1 MSALN
6 GDLLFIFDK
15 KPNSSDAKCG
25 DNHTAK
31 GEDEIHFLL
40 LNSNAPA
47 KSIITTPSTMARV
60 DFKGILVNCKAKTPF
75 TKIPS
80 PMFRQVLNKSS
91 KNLSFIEKMIAK
103 KSKFEKLNLK

>member
-6 GDLLFIFDK
+6 GDLLFIFNK

-31 GEDEIHFLL
+31 GEDEIH
-40 LNSNAPA
+40 
-47 KSIITTPSTMARV
+47 R
-60 DFKGILVNCKAKTPF
+60 
-75 TKIPS
+75 
-80 PMFRQVLNKSS
+80 
-91 KNLSFIEKMIAK
+91 KMIAK